1 MQGVSPKSAA
11 ALPTPTGWPHL
22 LNLTRALWVK
32 VFVSE
37 GRALGDDYG
46 MSAIVGVA
54 MPYHGD
60 PKTPVLKILPI

>member
-1 MQGVSPKSAA
+1 MEGVSPKRAA
-11 ALPTPTGWPHL
+11 ALPKGLPHI

-32 VFVSE
+32 VIVSE
-37 GRALGDDYG
+37 GHALGDDYG

-60 PKTPVLKILPI
+60 PKNPGLRILPI